1 MADLVITDA
10 SRDALVA
17 SGLLLG
23 TVEGTVNYRVVA
35 SLPEVSRLLHDA
47 RRAYTRITVC
57 GVPGADSGSLRSS
70 LTVLQARGTRVRW
83 LDSHDM
89 LWTESLREQLR
100 QLDVELL
107 LPDPHRPE
115 TERMSGLALAYL
127 LDSENPRA
135 VALADQLR
143 RSVAE
148 VRAADLD
155 GPDWL
160 ALVDAVEH
168 DHRLVAN
175 KTIRSIVLRVWEP
188 DGTLSEAERKL
199 VALQRSREARAERFL
214 ARLEAGASFG
224 QELLS
229 INAEAYPEL
238 RYLRPRLYAELA
250 RRRTGSEYLQVLVEK
265 NWAFACRNPYGSGL
279 DLPVA
284 FLERLFD
291 LDVAVHGYP
300 YHVTTRV
307 ESGADLSERLMK
319 VLGDAL
325 EDERKGR
332 NRPSVPSAFD
342 EDIDW

>member
-1 MADLVITDA
+1 MADLLITDA
-10 SRDALVA
+10 GRDALVA

-23 TVEGTVNYRVVA
+23 TVDGTVSYRVVA

-57 GVPGADSGSLRSS
+57 GVPAADSGSLRSS

-89 LWTESLREQLR
+89 LWTQALREQFQ

-127 LDSENPRA
+127 LDSDNSKA
-135 VALADQLR
+135 VAMADELR
-143 RSVAE
+143 RSVGE
-148 VRAADLD
+148 VRATDRG

-160 ALVDAVEH
+160 TMIDAVEH

-175 KTIRSIVLRVWEP
+175 KTIRSVVLRVWEP
-188 DGTLSEAERKL
+188 NSALSEAERKL
-199 VALQRSREARAERFL
+199 VALQRSREGRAERFL
-214 ARLEAGASFG
+214 VRLEAEAPFG
-224 QELLS
+224 QEVLS
-229 INAEAYPEL
+229 INAGAYPEL
-238 RYLRPRLYAELA
+238 RYLRPRLYGEPA
-250 RRRTGSEYLQVLVEK
+250 RRRTGSEYLQILVEK

-291 LDVAVHGYP
+291 LDVSAHGCP
-300 YHVTTRV
+300 YQATVRV

-319 VLGDAL
+319 VLEGAL

-332 NRPSVPSAFD
+332 NRPIVPSVFD